1 MKVVMNLTDLT
12 VVAFAL
18 GGGVMGLVMLGLWAL
33 ADIGPPDSEDR
44 YPHVFTQPRPK
55 AALSAIGSRSS
66 ARPGAQLT
74 KNVGAYSSARAES
87 EHG

>member
-1 MKVVMNLTDLT
+1 MKVVMNLTDLA

-55 AALSAIGSRSS
+55 AALRAQHVSEKRKLAKDCRPRSTVERYGCNAIPGS
-66 ARPGAQLT
+66 
-74 KNVGAYSSARAES
+74 
-87 EHG
+87 